1 MATITL
7 KRYATQGMLT
17 FGIVWFGQLISFIGS
32 GISSF
37 GLGVWVYQST
47 GSITLFALISM
58 FANLPGVLLG
68 PFAGTLVDRRNR
80 RKALLYS
87 DLGAGI
93 STTAVLLLLL
103 IGGLELWHLYLAMF
117 ISGTCAALRWPALT
131 AATTQLVPKEQY
143 ARVNGLLQ
151 IVLVGRV
158 LISPLLAGVLIGW
171 IGLQGIIL
179 VDFVTFLFAVGTLQ
193 AISIPRP
200 EETTEG
206 KASRGSFW
214 QETVYGW
221 RYITARPGLFALMNL
236 FSLVNFL
243 MEMTIVLFTPLV
255 LSFGTPTML
264 GSVMS
269 LGGIGYL
276 AGSVVASTW
285 KGAKRRVH
293 TVIGSMFLMGLFMVV
308 IGLQPTMLAVTAGT
322 FLALFCLPILSC
334 ANQVI
339 WQEKVAPDLQGRVF
353 AIRGAIVLATPTF
366 AYLVAGPLSDQV
378 FEPLLAANGLLAGRL
393 GPIIG
398 TGPGRGIGLLV
409 ICMGLS
415 VVLSAVAGYLHR
427 PLRKVEETLPHN
439 TQGSQR
445 KEVSK

>member
-1 MATITL
+1 MATITI
-7 KRYATQGMLT
+7 KRYANQGM
-17 FGIVWFGQLISFIGS
+17 GIFATVWFGQLISFIGS
-32 GISSF
+32 GLTSF
-37 GLGVWVYQST
+37 GLGVWIYQST

-58 FANLPGVLLG
+58 FANLPGALLG
-68 PFAGTLVDRRNR
+68 PFAGTLVDRWDR
-80 RKALLYS
+80 RKALLCS

-93 STTAVLLLLL
+93 STSTVLLLLL
-103 IGGLELWHLYLAMF
+103 TGRLELWHLYLAMF

-151 IVLVGRV
+151 IVQVGQVLV
-158 LISPLLAGVLIGW
+158 SPLLAGVLIGLV
-171 IGLQGIIL
+171 GLQGIVLI
-179 VDFVTFLFAVGTLQ
+179 DFTTFLFAIGTLQ

-200 EETTEG
+200 EETAEG
-206 KASRGSFW
+206 RASKGSFL

-243 MEMTIVLFTPLV
+243 IEMTVVLFTPLV
-255 LSFGTPTML
+255 LSFGSPAIL

-285 KGAKRRVH
+285 NGAKRRAH
-293 TVIGSMFLMGLFMVV
+293 TVVGSMFLMGLFMVV
-308 IGLQPTMLAVTAGT
+308 IGLQPTLLLVTAGT
-322 FLALFCLPILSC
+322 FMALFCLPILSC

-339 WQEKVAPDLQGRVF
+339 WQEKVASDLQGRVF
-353 AIRGAIVLATPTF
+353 AIRGAIVMATPTV
-366 AYLVAGPLSDQV
+366 AYLAAGPLGDRV
-378 FEPLLAANGLLAGRL
+378 FEPLMAANGLLAGSL
-393 GPIIG
+393 GRIIG
-398 TGPGRGIGLLV
+398 TGPGRGIALLV

-415 VVLSAVAGYLHR
+415 VVLAAAAGYLNPH
-427 PLRKVEETLPHN
+427 LRRVEEELPAN
-439 TQGSQR
+439 
-445 KEVSK
+445 

>member
-1 MATITL
+1 MTTITI
-7 KRYATQGMLT
+7 KRYANQGMLT

-32 GISSF
+32 GLSSF

-47 GSITLFALISM
+47 GSITLFALISL
-58 FANLPGVLLG
+58 FANLPGALLG
-68 PFAGTLVDRRNR
+68 PFAGTLVDRWDR

-93 STTAVLLLLL
+93 STTVILLLFLT
-103 IGGLELWHLYLAMF
+103 GGLELWHLYLATF
-117 ISGTCAALRWPALT
+117 VSGTCAALRWPALT
-131 AATTQLVPKEQY
+131 AATTQLVPKRQY

-158 LISPLLAGVLIGW
+158 LVSPLLAGVLIGW

-179 VDFVTFLFAVGTLQ
+179 VDFTTFLFAIGTLQ

-200 EETTEG
+200 EETAEG
-206 KASRGSFW
+206 KASKGSFF

-236 FSLVNFL
+236 FSMVNFL

-255 LSFGTPTML
+255 LSFGSPATL

-285 KGAKRRVH
+285 NGAKRRAY
-293 TVIGSMFLMGLFMVV
+293 TVIGSMLLMGLFMIV
-308 IGLQPTMLAVTAGT
+308 IGLQPTQLVVIAGT
-322 FLALFCLPILSC
+322 FMAMFCLPILSC

-339 WQEKVAPDLQGRVF
+339 WQEKVASDLQGRVF
-353 AIRGAIVLATPTF
+353 AIRGAIVLATPPL
-366 AYLVAGPLSDQV
+366 AYLAAGPLSDRV
-378 FEPLLAANGLLAGRL
+378 FEPLMAANGLLAGSL
-393 GPIIG
+393 GRIIG
-398 TGPGRGIGLLV
+398 IGQGRGIALLV

-415 VVLSAVAGYLHR
+415 VMLAAVAGYLNPH
-427 PLRKVEETLPHN
+427 LRKVEDELPH
-439 TQGSQR
+439 
-445 KEVSK
+445 VA

>member
-1 MATITL
+1 MTTITI
-7 KRYATQGMLT
+7 KHYANQGMLT

-32 GISSF
+32 GVSSF

-58 FANLPGVLLG
+58 FANLPGALLG
-68 PFAGTLVDRRNR
+68 PFAGTLVDRWDR

-93 STTAVLLLLL
+93 STTVILILLLT
-103 IGGLELWHLYLAMF
+103 GSLELWHVYLAMF
-117 ISGTCAALRWPALT
+117 ISGTCAALRWPALN

-158 LISPLLAGVLIGW
+158 LVSPLLAGVLIGC

-179 VDFVTFLFAVGTLQ
+179 IDFATFVFAVGTLQ

-200 EETTEG
+200 EETAEG
-206 KASRGSFW
+206 KASKGSFL

-221 RYITARPGLFALMNL
+221 HYITARPGLFALMNL

-255 LSFGTPTML
+255 LSFGSPAIL

-276 AGSVVASTW
+276 AGSVVISTW
-285 KGAKRRVH
+285 KGLKRRVH
-293 TVIGSMFLMGLFMVV
+293 TIIGSMFLMGLFMVV
-308 IGLQPTMLAVTAGT
+308 IGLQPTQLLVTAGT
-322 FLALFCLPILSC
+322 FMALFCLPILSC

-339 WQEKVAPDLQGRVF
+339 WQEKVASDLQGRVF
-353 AIRGAIVLATPTF
+353 AIRGAIVLATPPL
-366 AYLVAGPLSDQV
+366 AYLAAGPLSDRV
-378 FEPLLAANGLLAGRL
+378 FEPLMAVNGLLAGSL
-393 GPIIG
+393 GRIIG
-398 TGPGRGIGLLV
+398 TGQGRGIGLLV
-409 ICMGLS
+409 ICVGLS
-415 VVLSAVAGYLHR
+415 VVLAAVAGYLNPH
-427 PLRKVEETLPHN
+427 LRKVEDQLPD
-439 TQGSQR
+439 
-445 KEVSK
+445 VS

>member
-1 MATITL
+1 MTAITM
-7 KRYATQGMLT
+7 KRFSNQRMLT

-32 GISSF
+32 GLSSF

-58 FANLPGVLLG
+58 FANLPGALLG
-68 PFAGTLVDRRNR
+68 PFAGTLVDRWDR

-93 STTAVLLLLL
+93 STTVILLLFLT
-103 IGGLELWHLYLAMF
+103 GGLELWHLYLAMF
-117 ISGTCAALRWPALT
+117 VSGTCAALRWPALT

-158 LISPLLAGVLIGW
+158 LVSPLLAGVLIGW

-179 VDFVTFLFAVGTLQ
+179 IDFATFLFAMGTLQ

-200 EETTEG
+200 EETAEG
-206 KASRGSFW
+206 RASKGSFL

-255 LSFGTPTML
+255 LSFGSPAIL
-264 GSVMS
+264 GSGMS

-285 KGAKRRVH
+285 NGAKRRAH

-308 IGLQPTMLAVTAGT
+308 IGLQPTLPVVMAGT
-322 FLALFCLPILSC
+322 FMAMFCLPILSC

-339 WQEKVAPDLQGRVF
+339 WQEKVASDLQGRVF
-353 AIRGAIVLATPTF
+353 AIRGAVVLATPPI
-366 AYLVAGPLSDQV
+366 AYLAAGPLSDRV
-378 FEPLLAANGLLAGRL
+378 FEPLMAVDGLLAGSL
-393 GPIIG
+393 GRVIG
-398 TGPGRGIGLLV
+398 TGQGRGIGLLV

-415 VVLSAVAGYLHR
+415 VVLAAVAGYINPH
-427 PLRKVEETLPHN
+427 LRKVEDELPRN
-439 TQGSQR
+439 D
-445 KEVSK
+445 

>member
-1 MATITL
+1 MTTVTI
-7 KRYATQGMLT
+7 KRYANQGMLT

-37 GLGVWVYQST
+37 GLGVWIYQST

-58 FANLPGVLLG
+58 FANLPGALLG
-68 PFAGTLVDRRNR
+68 PFAGTLVDRWDR

-93 STTAVLLLLL
+93 STTVILLLLL
-103 IGGLELWHLYLAMF
+103 TGGLELWQVYLAMF
-117 ISGTCAALRWPALT
+117 VNGTCAALRWPALT

-158 LISPLLAGVLIGW
+158 LVSPLLAGVLIGW

-179 VDFVTFLFAVGTLQ
+179 IDFATFVFAIGTLQ
-193 AISIPRP
+193 TISIPRP
-200 EETTEG
+200 EETAEG
-206 KASRGSFW
+206 KASKGSFL

-243 MEMTIVLFTPLV
+243 MEMTVVLFTPLV
-255 LSFGTPTML
+255 LSFGSPTIL

-276 AGSVVASTW
+276 AGSVVISTW
-285 KGAKRRVH
+285 KGMKSRVH

-308 IGLQPTMLAVTAGT
+308 IGLQPTQLLVTAGT
-322 FLALFCLPILSC
+322 FMALFCLPILSC

-339 WQEKVAPDLQGRVF
+339 WQEKVASDLQGRVF
-353 AIRGAIVLATPTF
+353 AIRGAIVLATPPL
-366 AYLVAGPLSDQV
+366 AYLAAGPLSDRV
-378 FEPLLAANGLLAGRL
+378 FEPLMAVDGLLAGSL
-393 GPIIG
+393 GRIIG
-398 TGPGRGIGLLV
+398 TGQGRGIGLLV

-415 VVLSAVAGYLHR
+415 VVLAAVAGYLNPH
-427 PLRKVEETLPHN
+427 LRKVEDELPD
-439 TQGSQR
+439 
-445 KEVSK
+445 VS